1 MTLEVTVS
9 RRDAKKQV
17 FYQALKN
24 SVNALVEEGKAGNIT
39 QNQVITNAKYPDGKS
54 VGETTLFGK
63 NPKTGDFIHREFMKE
78 LDGLIKAA
86 NTSSRTSP
94 RNSSSV
100 TEKLKNKR
108 SDYAELKEEYDSVLA
123 QFALMMKSK
132 EDVNRASNE
141 NRVRTLEADLY
152 LVASLLK
159 MQIDVDIP
167 EISNIVKNY
176 ENKYS
181 GQDRLAVAQDRVSR
195 LERRIRDSK
204 ITSIFGTIN
213 ES

>member
-1 MTLEVTVS
+1 MS

-17 FYQALKN
+17 FYQALRN
-24 SVNALVEEGKAGNIT
+24 SVDALVEEGKAGNIS

-63 NPKTGDFIHREFMKE
+63 NPKTGDFIHREFMIE

-86 NTSSRTSP
+86 NTSKRASP
-94 RNSSSV
+94 RKASSSV
-100 TEKLKNKR
+100 TEELENKR
-108 SDYAELKEEYDSVLA
+108 SEYTELKEEYDSVLA
-123 QFALMMKSK
+123 QFAFMMKSK
-132 EDVNRASNE
+132 ENVNSTSNE

-167 EISNIVKNY
+167 EISNFVKNY

-204 ITSIFGTIN
+204 ITSIFGTMN